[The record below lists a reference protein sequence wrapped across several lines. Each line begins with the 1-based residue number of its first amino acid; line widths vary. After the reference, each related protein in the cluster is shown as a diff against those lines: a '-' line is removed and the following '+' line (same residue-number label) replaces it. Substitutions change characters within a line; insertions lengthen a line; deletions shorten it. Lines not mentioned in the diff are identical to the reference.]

1 MQPAGTFTMAVPYHF
16 PGVLISAHWRA
27 PLWPGLSPPLSHP
40 LQQPRPGGPP
50 GCLMGSVPGHH
61 SKRHP
66 LRQWFSPGVILHP
79 TAPPSPGLPGALGS
93 VWRHFC
99 LSRLEGW
106 WRQDPHQC
114 VAAGEGAVH
123 RSAHRML
130 PAMKTDQ
137 LQNVHR
143 ALTARGPAL
152 RKHLFPSASENAGN

>member
-1 MQPAGTFTMAVPYHF
+1 MQPAGAFTMTVPYHF
-16 PGVLISAHWRA
+16 PGVLISAHWRD

-79 TAPPSPGLPGALGS
+79 TAPPSPGLRGACGS

-106 WRQDPHQC
+106 WHQDPHQC

-123 RSAHRML
+123 RSVHRML

-143 ALTARGPAL
+143 ALRARGPAF
-152 RKHLFPSASENAGN
+152 RKHLFSFRE